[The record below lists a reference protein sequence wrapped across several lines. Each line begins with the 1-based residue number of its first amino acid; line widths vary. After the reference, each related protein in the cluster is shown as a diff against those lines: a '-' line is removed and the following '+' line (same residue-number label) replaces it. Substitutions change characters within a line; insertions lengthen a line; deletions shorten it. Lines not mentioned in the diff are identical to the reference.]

1 MAFSVDRPH
10 SRGMRHLLKDIDQLQ
25 KEKAALE
32 EEVRQL
38 RAAIQLYTVVARKL
52 AADATAH
59 ALPFAA

>member
-1 MAFSVDRPH
+1 M
-10 SRGMRHLLKDIDQLQ
+10 GHLLTDIDQLQ

-52 AADATAH
+52 SAEATVARLFPIAA
-59 ALPFAA
+59 